1 MKSSNFD
8 VLWICETELN
18 KEVSAGSGVRAL
30 GDFGCPQETL
40 LAPAAPPM
48 VGLPGNQL
56 ARLEFTTQLATAAA
70 STHPAKVHL
79 LKPRSD
85 LITFGPCDFFGC
97 DAT

>member
-1 MKSSNFD
+1 
-8 VLWICETELN
+8 
-18 KEVSAGSGVRAL
+18 
-30 GDFGCPQETL
+30 
-40 LAPAAPPM
+40 M

-97 DAT
+97 DATKKELRSPGVAPSASHQVSVNFSLETPRLSVFGFGN